1 MAQPFIGEIRMWG
14 GTFAPLG
21 WIFCDGSLQPIS
33 QYDTLYALI
42 GTTYGGDGQSTFGLP
57 DLRGRLPI
65 HMGQGSSLPSFRLGQ
80 TGGNANTTITQAN
93 LPSHSHATTFTPS
106 NVVQPT
112 ATGQVMGSSAAGN
125 PGGRTTAYIAGSTAT
140 GGTDIY
146 SNQQIAPQNI
156 AGVSAQLTAGDPMG
170 QATITVTPAGNSIP
184 LATIPPYLA
193 VTFIIA
199 TQGIYPSQ

>member
-21 WIFCDGSLQPIS
+21 WLFCDGSLQPIS

-65 HMGQGSSLPSFRLGQ
+65 HMGQGSSLSSFRLGQ

-93 LPSHSHATTFTPS
+93 LPAHNHTTTFTPS

-112 ATGQVMGSSAAGN
+112 ATGQVMGSSTAGN

>member
-14 GTFAPLG
+14 GTFAPVG
-21 WIFCDGSLQPIS
+21 WLLCDGSLQPIF
-33 QYDTLYALI
+33 QYDTLFNLI

-65 HMGQGSSLPSFRLGQ
+65 HMGQGTGLPSFRLGQ
-80 TGGNANTTITQAN
+80 IGGNANTTITPAN
-93 LPSHSHATTFTPS
+93 LPPHNHTNTFTPS

-112 ATGQVMGSSAAGN
+112 ATAQVMGSSAAGN
-125 PGGRTTAYIAGSTAT
+125 PGGRATPYIAGSTAT

-184 LATIPPYLA
+184 LATTPPYL
-193 VTFIIA
+193 VITFIIA
-199 TQGIYPSQ
+199 TAGIYPSQ

>member
-65 HMGQGSSLPSFRLGQ
+65 HMGQGSSLSSFRLGQ

>member
-1 MAQPFIGEIRMWG
+1 MVQPFIGEIRMWG

-21 WIFCDGSLQPIS
+21 WLFCDGSLQPIS

-65 HMGQGSSLPSFRLGQ
+65 HMGQGTGLPSFRLGQ

-93 LPSHSHATTFTPS
+93 LPAHNHTTTFTPN

-112 ATGQVMGSSAAGN
+112 ATAQVMGSNAAGN
-125 PGGRTTAYIAGSTAT
+125 PGGRTMPYLAGSTAT
-140 GGTDIY
+140 GGSDIY

-156 AGVSAQLTAGDPMG
+156 AGVSAQLTGGDPMG
-170 QATITVTPAGNSIP
+170 QAAITVTPAGGSIP
-184 LATIPPYLA
+184 LPTTPPYL
-193 VTFIIA
+193 VITFIIA
-199 TQGIYPSQ
+199 IAGIYPSQ